1 MFTFS
6 PYPDL
11 HQPKAPRLVIGGYG
25 KTFYINKDSSPF
37 LEIETGPN
45 SWNPFNAECFFQ
57 HYFCIGNGDKAYFVD
72 LYTKEIKTF
81 SCDMYFGYFYIYQN
95 RMFAASNARLSCF
108 GSNCE
113 LLWQT
118 KEIALDGVI
127 VNEFSEDT
135 LSVSCEI
142 DPPSHWVQYRISIQ
156 DGNILP

>member
-81 SCDMYFGYFYIYQN
+81 SCDIQTPGCPASALTANSFGKPKK
-95 RMFAASNARLSCF
+95 L
-108 GSNCE
+108 
-113 LLWQT
+113 
-118 KEIALDGVI
+118 
-127 VNEFSEDT
+127 
-135 LSVSCEI
+135 
-142 DPPSHWVQYRISIQ
+142 H
-156 DGNILP
+156 